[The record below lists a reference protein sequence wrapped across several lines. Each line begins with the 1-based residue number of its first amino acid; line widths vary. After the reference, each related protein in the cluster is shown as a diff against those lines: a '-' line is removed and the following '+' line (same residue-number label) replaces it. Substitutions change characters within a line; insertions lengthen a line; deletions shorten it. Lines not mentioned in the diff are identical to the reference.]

1 MEAPMSKSDMSFN
14 HMEVVNAI
22 KESVRNDH
30 LYVNGTVDLTTKN
43 VLIALMSQIQDILQ
57 VLVKELILLV
67 VGNQTKKYIPQI
79 IVY

>member
-1 MEAPMSKSDMSFN
+1 MKAC
-14 HMEVVNAI
+14 
-22 KESVRNDH
+22 VRNDH

-57 VLVKELILLV
+57 VLVKKLIVLV

-79 IVY
+79 IVYQDL

>member
-1 MEAPMSKSDMSFN
+1 MSKSHMSFN
-14 HMEVVNAI
+14 HMEVVNVMKA
-22 KESVRNDH
+22 SVSNDH
-30 LYVNGTVDLTTKN
+30 LYVNGKVDLTIKN